1 MRSRRPHIESLVVRE
16 FSAMSSNWRSG
27 ESAQA
32 YLTRHN
38 IPVLWDVDTRAL
50 VRHIRKVGALRGVV
64 ATDGTP
70 AEQLIA
76 EARALPSMAG
86 LELASRVSAEKQYA
100 WDHGSIELTASPW
113 HEAMGEA
120 QSQRRQRKDF
130 AWSPTI
136 SASSRIFCACW
147 WITIAM

>member
-1 MRSRRPHIESLVVRE
+1 MRSLPCPHIESLVVRE
-16 FSAMSSNWRSG
+16 FSAISSNWRSS

-70 AEQLIA
+70 AEHLLPKR
-76 EARALPSMAG
+76 ARC
-86 LELASRVSAEKQYA
+86 
-100 WDHGSIELTASPW
+100 
-113 HEAMGEA
+113 
-120 QSQRRQRKDF
+120 RRWQGWNWP
-130 AWSPTI
+130 A
-136 SASSRIFCACW
+136 A
-147 WITIAM
+147 